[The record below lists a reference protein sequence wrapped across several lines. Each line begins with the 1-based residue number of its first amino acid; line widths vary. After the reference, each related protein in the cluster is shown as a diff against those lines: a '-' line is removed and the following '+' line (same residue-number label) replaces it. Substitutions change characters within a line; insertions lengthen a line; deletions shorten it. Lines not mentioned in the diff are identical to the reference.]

1 MCHVKFDLIY
11 FFLIIDIF
19 KWPILY
25 NNHILFY
32 RVNTRF
38 LLFLLIH
45 ISEPYRS
52 EFIDFSGNPRK
63 TETEKNLPANANC
76 LIKKSIRVLRR
87 LPHWRPIRTA
97 ILPTTIIANSSHK
110 TVNCSVCN
118 RKKKME
124 HNRDDSQVYRINL
137 AT

>member
-1 MCHVKFDLIY
+1 MCHVKFDLTY

-45 ISEPYRS
+45 ISEPDRS
-52 EFIDFSGNPRK
+52 EFIDFSGNNPRK
-63 TETEKNLPANANC
+63 TETEKKLTS
-76 LIKKSIRVLRR
+76 KR
-87 LPHWRPIRTA
+87 
-97 ILPTTIIANSSHK
+97 
-110 TVNCSVCN
+110 
-118 RKKKME
+118 
-124 HNRDDSQVYRINL
+124 
-137 AT
+137 